1 MPRDVLNAMAE
12 RLGDAPVFS
21 GSERVE
27 FENQVVTVKNHVFG
41 QQEDD
46 VLAAIMRDKRVD
58 EETVEEYIEHVYAW
72 EADEQI
78 ENDRGELVD
87 PDPLKMKVFEIEH
100 LGRFS
105 ESNYDGNAPDD
116 AVESFRTDKIIT
128 ALNRHAWHNRDDTFR
143 IEDVNPKEI
152 PVIKSVLGTHDWE
165 DVRRTFEDFDP
176 RQWDNPPS
184 GTETAAVKEDTVR
197 NLTEM
202 FDYSEASA
210 ELTSRHVMS
219 QVSYKWD

>member
-1 MPRDVLNAMAE
+1 
-12 RLGDAPVFS
+12 
-21 GSERVE
+21 
-27 FENQVVTVKNHVFG
+27 
-41 QQEDD
+41 
-46 VLAAIMRDKRVD
+46 

-87 PDPLKMKVFEIEH
+87 PDPLKMKVFEVEH

-105 ESNYDGNAPDD
+105 EDQYDGNEPSE
-116 AVESFRTDKIIT
+116 AVRKFRTDKIIT
-128 ALNRHAWHNRDDTFR
+128 ALNRHAWHNRDEAFQVS
-143 IEDVNPKEI
+143 DVEVKEI
-152 PVIKSVLGTHDWE
+152 PVIKSVLGTHDWD
-165 DVRRTFEDFDP
+165 DVRRTFADFDP
-176 RQWDNPPS
+176 RQWDNPP
-184 GTETAAVKEDTVR
+184 GETETAAVKAETIE
-197 NLTEM
+197 NMIEL